1 MESPVIIS
9 GAMFSSWFMRFRFA
23 CEFARLPAASRGSLK
38 QTEPTTRPDAQQAIP
53 NCGVRVHHGGRR
65 LTFLLMDEFRN
76 RGPEIRRRKSELGER
91 RESLN
96 KLIYK
101 NTVVGTNVSINKFQ
115 SGGHGWQGYRRL
127 CAGIRESTRL
137 AARIQC
143 APIQRAASTIAI
155 ASCSII
161 P

>member
-1 MESPVIIS
+1 M
-9 GAMFSSWFMRFRFA
+9 GDGLRFF
-23 CEFARLPAASRGSLK
+23 PWTNS
-38 QTEPTTRPDAQQAIP
+38 AIA
-53 NCGVRVHHGGRR
+53 GQK
-65 LTFLLMDEFRN
+65 
-76 RGPEIRRRKSELGER
+76 IRRRQSELGER

-96 KLIYK
+96 KVIYK

-115 SGGHGWQGYRRL
+115 SGGHGWQRYRRL
-127 CAGIRESTRL
+127 CARSRESTRL